1 METAYISDF
10 QKFLDHTDE
19 KAVLL
24 AEITKELKR
33 HNCQSLLDVGAGN
46 GLLAMPLARQV
57 LKYTAVEEKTEY
69 ARVLREAGLEVI
81 NAAFPVEIKQKYD
94 AVLFSHV
101 FSYLHP
107 DHEEFINT
115 ACKFLNQNGILIIV
129 TYRGEEDDWTRLI
142 KRLDLLNP
150 GDYPAIF
157 ENMVSLLSSLGKTT
171 VRKVVTTVK
180 TDGIEDMISALS
192 FVASNGVP
200 ERKQK
205 FLARRGE
212 IVAFL
217 ENYKTDQGFSF
228 PFQHFIL
235 VMEK

>member
-10 QKFLDHTDE
+10 KKFLDHTDE

-24 AEITKELKR
+24 AEIAKELKQ
-33 HNCQSLLDVGAGN
+33 HKCQSLLDVGAGN
-46 GLLAMPLARQV
+46 GLMAIPLARQV
-57 LKYTAVEEKTEY
+57 AKYTAVEAKAEY
-69 ARVLREAGLEVI
+69 ALTLKEAGLEVI
-81 NAAFPVEIKQKYD
+81 NSAFPIELNQKYD

-107 DHEEFINT
+107 DHEEFIN
-115 ACKFLNQNGILIIV
+115 AAWKLLNQNGVLIIV

-142 KRLDLLNP
+142 KQLGLLNP

-157 ENMVSLLSSLGKTT
+157 ENMLNLLSSLGKTT

-180 TDGIEDMISALS
+180 ADNIEGMIAALS

-200 ERKQK
+200 ERKEK
-205 FLARRGE
+205 FMTHREE

-217 ENYKTDQGFSF
+217 ENYKTDDGFAF

-235 VMEK
+235 VTEK

>member
-1 METAYISDF
+1 METGYIGDF
-10 QKFLDHTDE
+10 QKFLDYTNE
-19 KAVLL
+19 KEVLL
-24 AEITKELKR
+24 AEITEELRR
-33 HNCQSLLDVGAGN
+33 HQCRSLLDVGAGN
-46 GLLAMPLARQV
+46 GLMAIPLSRQV
-57 LKYTAVEEKTEY
+57 SKYTAVETKKEY
-69 ARVLREAGLEVI
+69 ALALREAGLEVI
-81 NAAFPVEIKQKYD
+81 NSAFPIELSQKYD

-107 DHEEFINT
+107 DHEEFIN
-115 ACKFLNQNGILIIV
+115 AAWQFLNQNGVLVIV

-142 KRLDLLNP
+142 KQLGLLNP

-157 ENMVSLLSSLGKTT
+157 ENMVNLLSSLGKTT

-180 TDGIEDMISALS
+180 ADNIEDMIAALS

-205 FLARRGE
+205 FMTHREE

-217 ENYKTDQGFSF
+217 ENYKTDDGFAF

-235 VMEK
+235 VTEK